1 MSFRQR
7 LALAVHS
14 AVKKN
19 SETFPYGID
28 AYVST
33 LVSLEE

>member
-19 SETFPYGID
+19 SESYPYGID
-28 AYVST
+28 AYVEC
-33 LVSLEE
+33 LVSLGE

>member
-28 AYVST
+28 AYVEC
-33 LVSLEE
+33 LASLEE

>member
-7 LALAVHS
+7 LALAVYS

-19 SETFPYGID
+19 SESYPYGID
-28 AYVST
+28 AYVEC

>member
-19 SETFPYGID
+19 CESYPYGID
-28 AYVST
+28 AYVSA
-33 LVSLEE
+33 LISLEK